1 LLGLLRNRNFLLVL
15 AITLGL
21 FFGKGAQETGKMII
35 PALAVIMTLS
45 VMGIPDQLFRSPRA
59 FWSPVFSGL
68 AIHYGVLSGLLFLL
82 NNLLI
87 RDPAL
92 KIGFVLVLAV
102 PPAVAVIP
110 FTMILKGDLI
120 FSLMATIGCY
130 LAALVIMPI
139 ITLGLIG
146 SGFINRQKLFLIM
159 IELII
164 IPLLL
169 SRFLKWRNY
178 SGTIEPYKGTII
190 NWGFFLVTYT
200 VVGMNRNIFLSHPA
214 MILPVMIVAL
224 AGTFLLGGVIEK
236 IGGKIGMD
244 PQKLTS
250 LILLGTQKNTG
261 LAAGLALTLFDDRTA
276 LPATVCTIVMI
287 IHFVWLNLRGKA
299 FCGPERLLEEV
310 GEVKEWRMR
319 KDMYLS
325 TVNYGRPSA
334 RSR

>member
-1 LLGLLRNRNFLLVL
+1 VGEGNERLKLIRLLRNRDFLLGL
-15 AITLGL
+15 AIALGL
-21 FFGKGAQETGKMII
+21 LFGKGASWTGQLVI

-59 FWSPVFSGL
+59 FWSPVLSGL
-68 AIHYGVLSGLLFLL
+68 AIHYGLLSGLLFLL
-82 NNLLI
+82 SNLLI
-87 RDPAL
+87 QDPAL
-92 KIGFVLVLAV
+92 KTGFVLVLAV

-146 SGFINRQKLFLIM
+146 SGFVDRQKLILIM
-159 IELII
+159 VELII
-164 IPLLL
+164 LPLLL
-169 SRFLKWRNY
+169 SRFLKWKNY
-178 SGTIEPYKGTII
+178 SEKIEPYKGTII

-200 VVGMNRNIFLSHPA
+200 VVGLNRNIFLSHPA

-236 IGGKIGMD
+236 IGRKIGMD

-261 LAAGLALTLFDDRTA
+261 LAAGLALTLFDERTA
-276 LPATVCTIVMI
+276 FPATVCTITMI
-287 IHFVWLNLRGKA
+287 IQFIWLNLRSNN
-299 FCGPERLLEEV
+299 RNRV
-310 GEVKEWRMR
+310 SNTKETSSS
-319 KDMYLS
+319 S
-325 TVNYGRPSA
+325 TLPGASIP
-334 RSR
+334 